1 MAREFDSPWKDAL
14 DLYLEA
20 FLGLFFPDIHAAID
34 WSKGYESLDKEL
46 REIIREAE
54 MGPTVADKLFRV
66 HLRDGEDAWLLIH
79 IEVQVQPD
87 ADFGRRMFTYSYRII
102 DRYNRDVVSLALLGD
117 TEPNWR
123 PQHYER
129 IRFGTG
135 PSIRFRPIKLIDWVD
150 RMEELDRNPSPIA
163 AVILAHLQSLLTYGK
178 IGLRYNAKKHL
189 LRGLGD
195 RGLADRD
202 VRELYRLVDWFLELP
217 KELDGPLRSEL
228 YQYELEKKMPYITSF
243 ERLAREEGK
252 REGLLESLAISLEAR
267 FGEMGTAFAQ
277 ELQAVSDID
286 TLRKIQR
293 NIVVASNSIDD
304 LRALLNQN

>member
-1 MAREFDSPWKDAL
+1 
-14 DLYLEA
+14 
-20 FLGLFFPDIHAAID
+20 
-34 WSKGYESLDKEL
+34 
-46 REIIREAE
+46 
-54 MGPTVADKLFRV
+54 
-66 HLRDGEDAWLLIH
+66 
-79 IEVQVQPD
+79 
-87 ADFGRRMFTYSYRII
+87 
-102 DRYNRDVVSLALLGD
+102 
-117 TEPNWR
+117 
-123 PQHYER
+123 
-129 IRFGTG
+129 
-135 PSIRFRPIKLIDWVD
+135 
-150 RMEELDRNPSPIA
+150 
-163 AVILAHLQSLLTYGK
+163 
-178 IGLRYNAKKHL
+178 L